1 MRLGHLGALVLVWG
15 WVLGSPALA
24 SEIWVSA
31 GAGGSAEAHY
41 SYGGVTFAPYGTL
54 NDPGWRARV
63 WGKALQDNNGGM
75 QPAGAALGS
84 ETPGVRAEVELGWQ
98 FVSPQW
104 RYALYAGAAWRNE
117 RTGGSRFGATLAAE
131 ASYQMAPR
139 WRLIADAKYT
149 AGFNE
154 VWAQLRPEFK
164 LNDTLYLGLIS
175 SFSQGRNY
183 LNVRTGA
190 SLGGLSYA
198 VPWMGDV
205 YLSVEGG
212 VQYNITTKNNS
223 PFAAVHIGFAY

>member
-1 MRLGHLGALVLVWG
+1 MHLGHLCALTLIWG
-15 WVLGSPALA
+15 WLQASPSLA

-31 GAGGSAEAHY
+31 GAGGSADALY
-41 SYGGVTFAPYGTL
+41 SYGGVAFSPYGAL

-63 WGKALQDNNGGM
+63 WGKALQDNNGGN

-84 ETPGVRAEVELGWQ
+84 ETPGTSAEAELGWQ
-98 FVSPQW
+98 FVGPQW
-104 RYALYAGAAWRNE
+104 RFALYAGAAWRNE
-117 RTGGSRFGATLAAE
+117 DAHGSRFGATLAVE

-149 AGFNE
+149 AGFDE
-154 VWAQLRPEFK
+154 LWAQLRPEFK
-164 LNDTLYLGLIS
+164 FSDTLYLGLIS

-198 VPWMGDV
+198 VPWMGDI

-212 VQYNITTKNNS
+212 MEYSITTKNIE
-223 PFAAVHIGFAY
+223 PFAAVHIGFPY